1 MKYAMPVHPK
11 VLEQDYKT
19 EPVILFDILNL
30 TKKLKE
36 IESLENLKKE
46 NKIRFELLLKILN
59 KFLAKTW
66 YEINFKKGINL
77 KNREKLVPLFKEMN
91 RLFAKGVEYY
101 PPSLY
106 RGVRLSRVLGPTA
119 LRDTYPNSINDPVV
133 LEHLESLA
141 YGLRSWTKDVDMAQ
155 DWAKGVVEGDGE
167 SAIGR
172 DLVIFQIQKPK
183 IILDADKVID
193 YYYENLDTYTHMFDT
208 EEVVLNVKNPK
219 VLEIKRYS
227 HEPKIYH
234 VVIKD
239 R

>member
-1 MKYAMPVHPK
+1 
-11 VLEQDYKT
+11 
-19 EPVILFDILNL
+19 
-30 TKKLKE
+30 
-36 IESLENLKKE
+36 
-46 NKIRFELLLKILN
+46 
-59 KFLAKTW
+59 
-66 YEINFKKGINL
+66 
-77 KNREKLVPLFKEMN
+77 
-91 RLFAKGVEYY
+91 
-101 PPSLY
+101 
-106 RGVRLSRVLGPTA
+106 
-119 LRDTYPNSINDPVV
+119 
-133 LEHLESLA
+133 
-141 YGLRSWTKDVDMAQ
+141 MAQ